1 MCLHDLQLPLQYPL
15 LDCKLLAPREN
26 LPARPLKS
34 HLRFDLPLDLP
45 LESLPLLPQPVNLLL
60 LPLELLP
67 DMQILLLEL
76 DIDLLDVDL
85 ELLEALVLPLE
96 VRLQLAQLL
105 LPERLRVLQP
115 SLEVAP
121 HLRQG
126 ILELG
131 DLCLFQGQVLE
142 LEVENVGDV
151 PEHGS

>member
-1 MCLHDLQLPLQYPL
+1 MCLHDLQLPPEYPL
-15 LDCKLLAPREN
+15 LDSQLLAPREH
-26 LPARPLKS
+26 LPARPLHS
-34 HLRFDLPLDLP
+34 HLRLDLPLDLP
-45 LESLPLLPQPVNLLL
+45 LEYLPRLPQPVNLLL

-76 DIDLLDVDL
+76 DVDLLDVDL

-96 VRLQLAQLL
+96 VRLQLTQLL
-105 LPERLRVLQP
+105 LPEGLRVLQP
-115 SLEVAP
+115 CLEVAP

-126 ILELG
+126 LLELG

-142 LEVENVGDV
+142 LEVQDVGNV